1 MGDEKYRILCVDDD
15 PDILESLR
23 IVLESGGYQVSTA
36 QSGEEGLARYKE
48 WLPDLVIIDLMM
60 EEIDSG
66 TNLVKELKI
75 LGNRAPVYLL
85 SSTGDNLQ
93 NAIDFSELGLTG
105 VFQKPVNPTVLLK
118 IIEVKLRK

>member
-1 MGDEKYRILCVDDD
+1 MGDEKFRILCVDDD

-23 IVLESGGYQVSTA
+23 IVLESDGYAVSTA
-36 QSGEEGLARYKE
+36 ESGEEGLSQYKE
-48 WLPDLVIIDLMM
+48 CVPDLVIIDLMM

-66 TNLVKELKI
+66 THLVKELKA